1 MTRRM
6 LLLMSVVLAAAMH
19 TQAMGQ
25 NVAVPSANDLKAAL
39 QDDAQ
44 FSQLMTEVWVVRDLL
59 ALQQG
64 GDISA
69 QIKDFQGL
77 QDQVRSHRN
86 SIVDT
91 ISSDPA
97 RIEVKSD
104 VQSSAD
110 SVAASLDRFGV
121 RADSELGKRLGFAFV
136 MFNQVV
142 SAASLDSPCKIYPF
156 QEVC

>member
-6 LLLMSVVLAAAMH
+6 LLLMSGVLAAAMH
-19 TQAMGQ
+19 THAMGQ
-25 NVAVPSANDLKAAL
+25 NVAVPSASDLKAAL

-86 SIVDT
+86 SIVDA

-104 VQSSAD
+104 MQSSAD

-121 RADSELGKRLGFAFV
+121 RAD
-136 MFNQVV
+136 
-142 SAASLDSPCKIYPF
+142 
-156 QEVC
+156 